1 LLQLALCY
9 KQGKGIG
16 SDKREAVYWFR
27 QAAAQGHTVAQAFL
41 QGPPPSSNVVIK
53 HDAESEFCHRRISVL
68 TDTTWQLNQQ
78 NICAWE

>member
-1 LLQLALCY
+1 V
-9 KQGKGIG
+9 G

-27 QAAAQGHTVAQAFL
+27 KAAVQGHTVAQAFL
-41 QGPPPSSNVVIK
+41 QGSFPSST
-53 HDAESEFCHRRISVL
+53 DQCPELLPLTSGP